1 MGNDITNGSFIKSF
15 IPQKISNETAI
26 NSFDKLKIKNI
37 KYENLS
43 KNEKNYE
50 HHKQTIKKNNG
61 FIEDQSNY
69 KDMCYGNK
77 TMNYNGCGIIAAF
90 NAIYDLTGNHIISLP
105 LLIDSFEEDGIVMMG
120 IFGTSP
126 NSIKNFFIKQ
136 GFETISTTKE
146 EEFDKIGED
155 FDSFILTF
163 YNDGLNIFSQVHVAH
178 ISKINGKFNIHN
190 NGLNCQKK
198 SYNSISDLIFRTSNG
213 KAKGIMLIG
222 MKRKIENN
230 NLVKFK

>member
-26 NSFDKLKIKNI
+26 NSFDKLKTNI

-43 KNEKNYE
+43 KNVKHYENHKKSIEK
-50 HHKQTIKKNNG
+50 NG
-61 FIEDQSNY
+61 FIEEQKDY
-69 KDMCYGNK
+69 KDMYYGEK
-77 TMNYNGCGIIAAF
+77 TMDYNGCGIIAAF
-90 NAIYDLTGNHIISLP
+90 NAMYDLTGNHIMSLP
-105 LLIDSFEEDGIVMMG
+105 LMIESFENDGIVMMG

-146 EEFDKIGED
+146 EEFNKIGED

-163 YNDGLNIFSQVHVAH
+163 YNDGLNIFSQVHIAN
-178 ISKINGKFNIHN
+178 ISKTNGKFNIHN
-190 NGLNCQKK
+190 NGSNCQQK
-198 SYNSISDLIFRTSNG
+198 SYNSISDLIIKTSNE

-222 MKRKIENN
+222 IKRKKE
-230 NLVKFK
+230 L

>member
-1 MGNDITNGSFIKSF
+1 V
-15 IPQKISNETAI
+15 
-26 NSFDKLKIKNI
+26 LKTINI
-37 KYENLS
+37 KYDNLS

-50 HHKQTIKKNNG
+50 NHKKMIEKNG
-61 FIEDQSNY
+61 FIEDQNNY
-69 KDMCYGNK
+69 KDMYYGKK
-77 TMNYNGCGIIAAF
+77 TMDYNGCGINTAF
-90 NAIYDLTGNHIISLP
+90 NAMNDLTGKHIMSLP
-105 LLIDSFEEDGIVMMG
+105 LMIDDFENDGIVMMG

-126 NSIKNFFIKQ
+126 NSIKNFFIRQ

-163 YNDGLNIFSQVHVAH
+163 YNDGLNIFNQVHVAN

-190 NGLNCQKK
+190 NGTNCHKNL
-198 SYNSISDLIFRTSNG
+198 YNSISDLIFKSSNG

-222 MKRKIENN
+222 IKRKIK
-230 NLVKFK
+230 L